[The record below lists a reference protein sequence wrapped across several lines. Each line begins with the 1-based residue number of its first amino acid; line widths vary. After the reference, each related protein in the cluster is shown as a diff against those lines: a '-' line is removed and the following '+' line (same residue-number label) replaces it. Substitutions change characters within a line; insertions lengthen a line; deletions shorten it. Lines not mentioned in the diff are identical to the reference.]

1 MLSLR
6 TVLCSPFLSS
16 TIIVLLI
23 HCIIKKKK
31 KWFLKPEKHTKYKSW
46 LQYLLGERKSG
57 RFLMS
62 PSPSHL
68 VRRAVLRLSHW
79 PAAAPDCRPPRSQF
93 WASANVFFCV
103 SFFLPLFI
111 LAALPTASHL
121 DCVFLNI
128 FLKWNTGLCIYLCS
142 ISSYWFQPN
151 IPAGWDLLFPFVFKI
166 QNKIW
171 GKPKR
176 KEKTQP

>member
-1 MLSLR
+1 MIFEARETHQIQILTSIFIR
-6 TVLCSPFLSS
+6 WEEIGSVPNVPQPQSPCPSCSVTVITLACR
-16 TIIVLLI
+16 
-23 HCIIKKKK
+23 C
-31 KWFLKPEKHTKYKSW
+31 
-46 LQYLLGERKSG
+46 
-57 RFLMS
+57 
-62 PSPSHL
+62 
-68 VRRAVLRLSHW
+68 ARL
-79 PAAAPDCRPPRSQF
+79 PPPRSQF